1 MVSEKYVRAVPGGI
15 GFAKTGGNYAASILA
30 EKEAK
35 ELGYTQVLW
44 LDAVERRYIEE
55 VGSMNIFFVIYDSL
69 VTPML
74 TLSLIHI

>member
-1 MVSEKYVRAVPGGI
+1 MP
-15 GFAKTGGNYAASILA
+15 KTGGNYAASNLA

-55 VGSMNIFFVIYDSL
+55 VGSMNIFFVL
-69 VTPML
+69 MTAL
-74 TLSLIHI
+74 LLRC